1 MKATGRKILGLV
13 LLLFAAISF
22 AVTMYGIVQVWQ
34 MKEPV
39 QENLLSNL
47 ELFETTLQNT
57 ADGLVIAHQSL
68 DSVSA
73 SLGGL
78 ENTVGTLAGS
88 IDDTTPLISS
98 LETLT
103 GETLPGTIQSTQSS
117 LAAAGESAKIIDS
130 VLRALT
136 FFDRNLYNPSEPLDV
151 ALGNVSA
158 SMDDLPET
166 LSTME
171 TSLKDTNNN
180 LLTLQAEVLLAVESI
195 NDINQ
200 GLEEAG
206 KVIESYQESVDL
218 LLIEITGYKTRLPG
232 WIDGAVWIITFLLIW
247 LVIVQLGVLVKSW
260 QMIRDDNESNNE
272 V

>member
-1 MKATGRKILGLV
+1 MKTTGRRVIGLF
-13 LLLFAAISF
+13 LLVFAAISF
-22 AVTMYGIVQVWQ
+22 AITMYGMLQLWR
-34 MKEPV
+34 MKEPLKT
-39 QENLLSNL
+39 NLLTNV
-47 ELFETTLQNT
+47 ELLETTLQNT
-57 ADGLVIAHQSL
+57 ADGLVIANQSL
-68 DSVSA
+68 DSVMT
-73 SLGGL
+73 SLNGL
-78 ENTVGTLAGS
+78 ETTVGTLAGS

-117 LAAAGESAKIIDS
+117 LNAAGESAKIIDS

-136 FFDRNLYNPSEPLDV
+136 IFNRNLYNPSEPLDV

-166 LSTME
+166 LDTME
-171 TSLKDTNNN
+171 TSLKDTNKN
-180 LLTLQAEVLLAVESI
+180 LLTLQAEILLAVESI
-195 NDINQ
+195 KDINQ